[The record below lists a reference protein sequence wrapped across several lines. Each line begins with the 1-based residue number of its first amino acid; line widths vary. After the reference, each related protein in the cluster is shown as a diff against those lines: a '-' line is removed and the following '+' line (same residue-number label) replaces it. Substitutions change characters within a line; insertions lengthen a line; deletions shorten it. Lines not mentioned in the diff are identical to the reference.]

1 MQTLIFYN
9 NNNNNNN
16 NKQVNYWYKFVV
28 KKAA

>member
-1 MQTLIFYN
+1 MQTLIFY